1 MSQTYPQNRMTA
13 ILKIPKQVKCTPNRM
28 NANQKKLNAVNST
41 ASNSETYRISGR
53 NFPKIKYTAQI
64 SL

>member
-1 MSQTYPQNRMTA
+1 MTA

-41 ASNSETYRISGR
+41 ASNSETHRISGR